1 MSSGKSTS
9 SSPKGSQNGSHSPL
23 YSKNEKKNA
32 NPSGNSEEIPI
43 KSTLKRAPEEGW
55 WSRVEKE
62 IPKTLSHIG
71 TEVNPVKNN
80 AIIRPIF
87 VMGSFCFYEG
97 MPNYQRAMATLNKVP
112 KLRGNFLLRVM
123 KGHLNVATFDEE
135 TREPLE
141 KVILENGSFLA
152 TGFGKPFVWKNNQDW
167 NLWGFKLRVPF
178 LIKGEEWIQ
187 RLFIGESALPRHGLR
202 EVAQISDDCIVI
214 FYDVIPLILTRIIAK
229 HRGSFIINNE
239 FQGRISLWTP
249 MSPFHE
255 KVNCQVCETSHS
267 RHLKCAKEI
276 VDKEGEG
283 GIIKKLNNETDSRRK
298 SPSLPVTIT
307 KLREQSH
314 KRFIIPTESSTNQ
327 ENQGT
332 NLSLSQFPR
341 LSNPNQRAP
350 PSMKSANPRPSSTTP
365 MEVDQSTNVRE
376 TALREGSSKEKSAP
390 SRSNQPKSSLMTTKP
405 RKESPSQTPATSSRL
420 GSTSE
425 TPTIPQKDMMDFLED
440 IVAETDA
447 ERGVILIEDEDEISP
462 DVSRPRFSSDPISG
476 SKWSMTIHDTEGAWK
491 ILDGANFQC
500 EWERTEDSLGK
511 LKSELEKGQLKW
523 ESSFDADF
531 LGHIIDRVVEELKLK
546 PKSRLRK
553 RVVSEE
559 TVEEKEPTPTGTK
572 PLPVTKK
579 PAKKKKKKSRE
590 EEKGKEEIEEEKDEE
605 EKTKENDRDKSVP
618 TGVPGKEK
626 ATFPFSEIPASNG
639 FAVLGDLHQI
649 EWGETVLTMDSAR
662 FPESSNVSSSSSS
675 PPS

>member
-9 SSPKGSQNGSHSPL
+9 SSPKGSQNGSHPPL
-23 YSKNEKKNA
+23 YLKNEQKNA

-43 KSTLKRAPEEGW
+43 KSTSKRVPEEGW
-55 WSRVEKE
+55 WSQVKKE
-62 IPKTLSHIG
+62 ILKTLFYIG

-80 AIIRPIF
+80 TIIHPIF

-97 MPNYQRAMATLNKVP
+97 MPNYQRVMATLNKIP

-187 RLFIGESALPRHGLR
+187 RLFIGESALPHHGLK

-214 FYDVIPLILTRIIAK
+214 FYDVIPLILTCIIAK

-255 KVNCQVCETSHS
+255 KVNCQVCEISHS

-298 SPSLPVTIT
+298 LPFCPVMIM

-314 KRFIIPTESSTNQ
+314 KRFIIPTESLTNQ
-327 ENQGT
+327 GNQGT
-332 NLSLSQFPR
+332 NLSLSQFPI
-341 LSNPNQRAP
+341 LPNPNQRAP
-350 PSMKSANPRPSSTTP
+350 PSMKSTDPHLSSTTP

-376 TALREGSSKEKSAP
+376 TAL
-390 SRSNQPKSSLMTTKP
+390 
-405 RKESPSQTPATSSRL
+405 
-420 GSTSE
+420 
-425 TPTIPQKDMMDFLED
+425 
-440 IVAETDA
+440 
-447 ERGVILIEDEDEISP
+447 
-462 DVSRPRFSSDPISG
+462 
-476 SKWSMTIHDTEGAWK
+476 
-491 ILDGANFQC
+491 
-500 EWERTEDSLGK
+500 
-511 LKSELEKGQLKW
+511 
-523 ESSFDADF
+523 
-531 LGHIIDRVVEELKLK
+531 
-546 PKSRLRK
+546 
-553 RVVSEE
+553 
-559 TVEEKEPTPTGTK
+559 
-572 PLPVTKK
+572 
-579 PAKKKKKKSRE
+579 
-590 EEKGKEEIEEEKDEE
+590 
-605 EKTKENDRDKSVP
+605 
-618 TGVPGKEK
+618 
-626 ATFPFSEIPASNG
+626 
-639 FAVLGDLHQI
+639 
-649 EWGETVLTMDSAR
+649 
-662 FPESSNVSSSSSS
+662 
-675 PPS
+675 